1 MAGKATQQG
10 LAFLQTNSTT
20 QKQNNTAAQKQNNT
34 AAQKSPVLAKLS
46 TRQRGE
52 VWRANL
58 FLDKELEDYLALK
71 ARHDKKSISVLVS
84 EILMDYKKKNPQI

>member
-10 LAFLQTNSTT
+10 LAFLQNDSTT
-20 QKQNNTAAQKQNNT
+20 QKQTT
-34 AAQKSPVLAKLS
+34 QKSPTLAKLNP
-46 TRQRGE
+46 RQRGE

-58 FLDKELEDYLALK
+58 FLDKELEDYLAIK

-84 EILMDYKKKNPQI
+84 EILMDYKQKNPKT